1 MLLDLGDMESLF
13 REFDNVLFEN
23 ATPDNPFGL
32 LDATSL
38 LWRLNVTG
46 VEVGEKRWK
55 RVTDAVAKH
64 VDNLKARS
72 PW

>member
-1 MLLDLGDMESLF
+1 MDSLF
-13 REFDNVLFEN
+13 REFDSVIFES
-23 ATPDNPFGL
+23 ATPENPFAL

-38 LWRLNVTG
+38 LWRLNVMG

-55 RVTDAVAKH
+55 RVTDAVTAH
-64 VDNLKARS
+64 VDNIKARS

>member
-1 MLLDLGDMESLF
+1 MDSLF
-13 REFDNVLFEN
+13 HEFDSVIFES
-23 ATPDNPFGL
+23 ATSKNPFAL

-38 LWRLNVTG
+38 LWRLNVMG

-55 RVTDAVAKH
+55 RVTDAVTAH
-64 VDNLKARS
+64 VDNIKARS